1 MRRDGSARN
10 ASSGNR
16 VSQFCQSS
24 PLPAGSGVATPF
36 DRRSRESVVGQ
47 APAGLAVRTA
57 PHGRP
62 PQPALPRG
70 LAARAA
76 QGARPCSDIPIRTLP
91 VRHADLTASRPLAM
105 DSSLSSRPQTQRL
118 PRDVQGWAALF
129 DVAALPVLADTA
141 AEIEA
146 LRANEDAVDAHRL
159 SQALEAD
166 PLMTL
171 KVMSHVGMLRRGR
184 DNGEPETLTAALVM
198 MGISPF
204 FRQFGPQPT
213 VEDRLAG
220 SATAL
225 HGFQAVLRRS
235 HRAAVFA
242 TGFAVQRLDHD
253 VSVIHLATLL
263 HDFAELL
270 LWLHAPWAATEILR
284 RKRADPQLR
293 TAEAE
298 QDVLGITLPQL
309 QHALMLRWRLPQL
322 LSRITDDTL
331 HNDVAQT
338 RNVVLAVQLARHTEH
353 GWHNPALPDDIREI
367 AKLLNLRIEPTHRL
381 LLELNS

>member
-1 MRRDGSARN
+1 
-10 ASSGNR
+10 
-16 VSQFCQSS
+16 
-24 PLPAGSGVATPF
+24 
-36 DRRSRESVVGQ
+36 
-47 APAGLAVRTA
+47 
-57 PHGRP
+57 
-62 PQPALPRG
+62 
-70 LAARAA
+70 
-76 QGARPCSDIPIRTLP
+76 
-91 VRHADLTASRPLAM
+91 M

-129 DVAALPVLADTA
+129 DVATLPVLADTA
-141 AEIEA
+141 ADIEA

-159 SQALEAD
+159 AEVLAAD

-204 FRQFGPQPT
+204 FRQFGAQPT
-213 VEDRLAG
+213 VEERLAG
-220 SATAL
+220 SAAAL

-270 LWLHAPWAATEILR
+270 LWLHAPWAAIEILR

-293 TAEAE
+293 TVEAE
-298 QDVLGITLPQL
+298 HDVLGI
-309 QHALMLRWRLPQL
+309 
-322 LSRITDDTL
+322 
-331 HNDVAQT
+331 
-338 RNVVLAVQLARHTEH
+338 
-353 GWHNPALPDDIREI
+353 ALPELQSWPISNAR
-367 AKLLNLRIEPTHRL
+367 THRTANRHQL
-381 LLELNS
+381 RGGVGRQARTTPQRASCQPFTLSGHEPWFTLRRNLIIAL

>member
-1 MRRDGSARN
+1 
-10 ASSGNR
+10 
-16 VSQFCQSS
+16 
-24 PLPAGSGVATPF
+24 
-36 DRRSRESVVGQ
+36 
-47 APAGLAVRTA
+47 
-57 PHGRP
+57 
-62 PQPALPRG
+62 
-70 LAARAA
+70 
-76 QGARPCSDIPIRTLP
+76 
-91 VRHADLTASRPLAM
+91 M

-118 PRDVQGWAALF
+118 PRDVQGWASLF
-129 DVAALPVLADTA
+129 DVATLPVLADTA
-141 AEIEA
+141 ADIEA
-146 LRANEDAVDAHRL
+146 LRVNEDAVDAHRL
-159 SQALEAD
+159 AEVLAAD

-171 KVMSHVGMLRRGR
+171 KVMSRVGVLRRGR

-204 FRQFGPQPT
+204 FRHFGTQPT
-213 VEDRLAG
+213 VEQHLAA
-220 SATAL
+220 SPAAL
-225 HGFQAVLRRS
+225 HGFRAVLRRS

-270 LWLHAPWAATEILR
+270 LWLHAPWAATEIVR

-293 TAEAE
+293 TADAE
-298 QDVLGITLPQL
+298 HDVLGITLPEL

-322 LSRITDDTL
+322 LLRITDDTL

-338 RNVVLAVQLARHTEH
+338 RTVVLAVRLARHTEH

-367 AKLLNLRIEPTHRL
+367 AQLLNLRVDPTHRL

>member
-1 MRRDGSARN
+1 
-10 ASSGNR
+10 
-16 VSQFCQSS
+16 
-24 PLPAGSGVATPF
+24 
-36 DRRSRESVVGQ
+36 
-47 APAGLAVRTA
+47 
-57 PHGRP
+57 
-62 PQPALPRG
+62 
-70 LAARAA
+70 
-76 QGARPCSDIPIRTLP
+76 
-91 VRHADLTASRPLAM
+91 M

-129 DVAALPVLADTA
+129 DVATLPVLADTA
-141 AEIEA
+141 ADIEA

-159 SQALEAD
+159 AEVLAAD

-204 FRQFGPQPT
+204 FRQFGAQPT
-213 VEDRLAG
+213 VEERLAG
-220 SATAL
+220 SAAAL

-270 LWLHAPWAATEILR
+270 LWLHAPWAAIEILR

-293 TAEAE
+293 TVEAE
-298 QDVLGITLPQL
+298 HDVLGIALPEL

-338 RNVVLAVQLARHTEH
+338 RNVVLAVRLARHTEH

-367 AKLLNLRIEPTHRL
+367 AQLLNLRIEPTHRL